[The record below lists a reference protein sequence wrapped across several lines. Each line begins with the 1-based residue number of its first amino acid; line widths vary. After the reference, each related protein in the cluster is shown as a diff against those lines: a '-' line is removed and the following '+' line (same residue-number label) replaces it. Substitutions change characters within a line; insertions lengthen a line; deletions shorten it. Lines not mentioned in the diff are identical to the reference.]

1 MIKSMTGYGKA
12 EAALGHK
19 KITVEIRSLNSK
31 QTDLAVKLPALY
43 RPQEYEIRNLVAKR
57 LQRGKIDVYITVELA
72 GSQNSVT
79 LNKQAFDEYYT
90 QLMALADGQ
99 NMAWGTKAVDAALLQ
114 VILRLPDVVQTETTT
129 LSDEENHALMKA
141 VEEALNHI
149 EAFRE
154 QEGAILIAD
163 LLKRID
169 KIESLKN
176 GVEPYEKARTETIK
190 ARIRENIE
198 AIGIP
203 LDSNR
208 LEQEMIYYIEKLDIT
223 EEKVR
228 LQNHCN
234 YFREVARSEE
244 GVGRKLGFIA
254 QELGREI
261 NTLGSKANEATMQK
275 MVVEMK
281 DELEKIK
288 EQLLNILFSAPSGAG
303 KSTIIGRLLRDF
315 PQLEF
320 SISAT
325 SRAPRGKEVHGCEYY
340 FLDHDDFLKRA
351 GNGEFVEWEEVYA
364 GTCYGTLR
372 SELERIWSNGHV
384 IVFDVDVKGGV
395 NLKKIFGKQALS
407 VFIMPPSVE
416 VLHQRLVD
424 RGTDSPEMI
433 AKRVAKATEELTYAN
448 QFDCIVVNDCLAT
461 AVEEAKK
468 AVAGFIE

>member
-1 MIKSMTGYGKA
+1 MTGYGKA
-12 EAALGHK
+12 EAVLDHK

-234 YFREVARSEE
+234 YFREVAHSEE

-288 EQLLNILFSAPSGAG
+288 EQLLNIL
-303 KSTIIGRLLRDF
+303 
-315 PQLEF
+315 
-320 SISAT
+320 
-325 SRAPRGKEVHGCEYY
+325 
-340 FLDHDDFLKRA
+340 
-351 GNGEFVEWEEVYA
+351 
-364 GTCYGTLR
+364 
-372 SELERIWSNGHV
+372 
-384 IVFDVDVKGGV
+384 
-395 NLKKIFGKQALS
+395 
-407 VFIMPPSVE
+407 
-416 VLHQRLVD
+416 
-424 RGTDSPEMI
+424 
-433 AKRVAKATEELTYAN
+433 
-448 QFDCIVVNDCLAT
+448 
-461 AVEEAKK
+461 
-468 AVAGFIE
+468 